1 MITLGLVRS
10 ENGSAQV
17 KSLLGIAIFL
27 FAVAPLSA
35 PWAQDSRSVVRV
47 HIPGYSPSSLP
58 FQIAEEQGFY
68 HGEGLTVRVMR
79 LKTGSGIQA
88 MLAGDIDLS
97 QITGPTVLA
106 AILQGAPLKV
116 VMVFNDKPTYR
127 LYVKKEIRGFADLK
141 GARIGSSTPGST
153 SDRLLKVVLE
163 KNNIRWQKET
173 IIVYIGTTD
182 VVLKAL
188 QSGAIDAAVVT
199 PPANFLAQEA
209 GFHELFSFEG
219 EVGALQ
225 GGVSTTE
232 SFLTKRSEAATRFLR
247 ATLKGLKY
255 FKANREGSVKTMVKF
270 MGVSGDMAQRIY
282 DGNHSAFVSNGLVSE
297 DFQEKVLDFELKT
310 IGSDKKVRRERVFD
324 FSIMKSLAASG

>member
-1 MITLGLVRS
+1 MPFRLH
-10 ENGSAQV
+10 
-17 KSLLGIAIFL
+17 IAIFL
-27 FAVAPLSA
+27 FAVALPAAA

-68 HGEGLTVRVMR
+68 QEEGLSVRSLR

-88 MLAGDIDLS
+88 MLAGEVDVS
-97 QITGPTVLA
+97 QVTGPTVLA
-106 AILQGAPLKV
+106 AILQGAPLRV

-127 LYVKKEIRGFADLK
+127 LYVKKEIRTFADLK

-153 SDRLLKVVLE
+153 SDRLLKTVLE
-163 KNNIRWQKET
+163 KKGVRWQKET
-173 IIVYIGTTD
+173 TIIYIGTTD

-188 QSGAIDAAVVT
+188 RGGAIDAAVVT

-209 GFHELFSFEG
+209 GFHELFSFES
-219 EVGALQ
+219 EIGALQ

-232 SFLTKRSEAATRFLR
+232 SFLTKRAEAAGRFLR

-255 FKANREGSVKTMVKF
+255 FKTNREGSVKTMVKF
-270 MGVSGDMAQRIY
+270 MGVSADMAQRIY
-282 DGNHSAFVSNGLVSE
+282 DGNHAAFVSNGLVSE
-297 DFQEKVLDFELKT
+297 DFQEKVLDFELKA
-310 IGSDKKVRRERVFD
+310 IGTDKRVPRDRVFD
-324 FSIMKSLAASG
+324 FSIIKSLGASG

>member
-1 MITLGLVRS
+1 M
-10 ENGSAQV
+10 
-17 KSLLGIAIFL
+17 KFFLGIGIFFCVL
-27 FAVAPLSA
+27 AAPLQA
-35 PWAQDSRSVVRV
+35 LLAQDSRSLVRV

-68 HGEGLTVRVMR
+68 QEEGLPVRTLRM
-79 LKTGSGIQA
+79 KTGAGIQA
-88 MLAGDIDLS
+88 MLAGDIDVS

-127 LYVKKEIRGFADLK
+127 LYVKKEIRTFADMK
-141 GARIGSSTPGST
+141 GAKIGSSTPGST

-173 IIVYIGTTD
+173 TIIYIGTTD

-188 QSGAIDAAVVT
+188 RGGAIDAAVVT
-199 PPANFLAQEA
+199 PPADFLAKEA
-209 GFHELFSFEG
+209 GFHELLSFEN

-232 SFLTKRSEAATRFLR
+232 AFLTKRTETAARFLR
-247 ATLKGLKY
+247 ATLRGLKY
-255 FKANREGSVKTMVKF
+255 FKTNREGAVKTMVKF
-270 MGVSGDMAQRIY
+270 MGVSSDMAQRTY
-282 DGNHSAFVSNGLVSE
+282 DGNLSAFVSNGLVSE
-297 DFQEKVLDFELKT
+297 DFQEKVLEFELKT
-310 IGSDKKVRRERVFD
+310 IGTDKKVRRDKVFD
-324 FSIMKSLAASG
+324 FSVMKSLAAN